1 MFIFTGVDAKNMIT
15 DKLVAQDIYLG
26 KDAVKLGGM
35 PGTLVDDAST
45 AEIEAKIIALHTDG
59 EYGMYS
65 TLERGDPNRATIIK
79 GLTLRDSLNMAGY
92 GLRNLQPSHRDWR
105 GDRPD
110 GRRDTALRDPDSLPR
125 QDRGGKRRGEHG
137 SATSPPHLT

>member
-1 MFIFTGVDAKNMIT
+1 MFIFTDE
-15 DKLVAQDIYLG
+15 LVAQDIYLG
-26 KDAVKLGGM
+26 KDAVKLGGT
-35 PGTLVDDAST
+35 PGTLVNDAST

-79 GLTLRDSLNMAGY
+79 GLTLRNSLNMAVMGY
-92 GLRNLQPSHRDWR
+92 GTSNLAIETGAVIVLMGAGTLLFVTPIF
-105 GDRPD
+105 
-110 GRRDTALRDPDSLPR
+110 LPR

-137 SATSPPHLT
+137 SANSPPHLT